1 MKLNTNISLEN
12 IITVVAIICSM
23 TLAYGYMKSDI
34 IILKEQIDLKVDKR
48 ELIADRNLITY
59 KLDVITADIAEMKET
74 LEKIKGELHGLR
86 K

>member
-1 MKLNTNISLEN
+1 MKLNTNISIEN
-12 IITVVAIICSM
+12 VIAILVIVCSM
-23 TLAYGYMKSDI
+23 TLAFGFMKADI
-34 IILKEQIDLKVDKR
+34 NSIKKELGLKVDNR
-48 ELIADRNLITY
+48 ELTADRNLITY

>member
-1 MKLNTNISLEN
+1 LNTNISLEN

-59 KLDVITADIAEMKET
+59 KLDVITADIAEMKKT
-74 LEKIKGELHGLR
+74 LEKIKGEIHGLR

>member
-1 MKLNTNISLEN
+1 MKLNTNISIEN
-12 IITVVAIICSM
+12 VIAILVIVCSM
-23 TLAYGYMKSDI
+23 TLAFGFMKADI
-34 IILKEQIDLKVDKR
+34 NSIKNELGLKVDNR
-48 ELIADRNLITY
+48 ELTADRNLITY